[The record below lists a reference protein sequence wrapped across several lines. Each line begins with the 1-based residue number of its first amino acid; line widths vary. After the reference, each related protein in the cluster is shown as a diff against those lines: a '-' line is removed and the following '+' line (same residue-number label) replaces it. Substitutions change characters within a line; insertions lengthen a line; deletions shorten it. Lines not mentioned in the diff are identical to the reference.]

1 MLSTPSELYKAY
13 IDKLCCNCTAED
25 DCNIHAFMYDGVLC
39 VKCINYKK
47 GGNGNGK
54 KRGKPCVSSR

>member
-1 MLSTPSELYKAY
+1 MITTPEKLYKAY
-13 IDKLCCNCTAED
+13 TKKICCICTQTDECD
-25 DCNIHAFMYDGVLC
+25 IHVFMQKGVLC
-39 VKCINYKK
+39 VKCTNYKK